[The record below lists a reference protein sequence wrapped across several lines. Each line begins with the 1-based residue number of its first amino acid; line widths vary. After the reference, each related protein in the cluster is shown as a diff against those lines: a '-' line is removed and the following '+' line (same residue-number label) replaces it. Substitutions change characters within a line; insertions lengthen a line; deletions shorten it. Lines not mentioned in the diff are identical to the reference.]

1 MHFFFNLLFVI
12 AAIKWGDW
20 KNWREYYP
28 TYLFFIGG
36 DFFKNAVLHDYKL
49 WSYKET
55 IFGSNILYGHL
66 LIDIMIIVL
75 VYSSTLLIY
84 LGNFPRNR
92 IKQFLWIMVWVFLYS
107 LIEFI
112 NLNYLNLIEHHHRW
126 NIAWSILFNI
136 VMFTVLRIHVNRPLL
151 AWMISIL
158 FFALLWILLEVPKE
172 TLT

>member
-36 DFFKNAVLHDYKL
+36 DFFKNAVLHDYRL

-66 LIDIMIIVL
+66 IIDIMIMVL

-92 IKQFLWIMVWVFLYS
+92 IKQLLWIMVWVFLYS

-112 NLNYLNLIEHHHRW
+112 NLNYLNLIEHHHGW

>member
-36 DFFKNAVLHDYKL
+36 DFFKNAVLHDYRL

-66 LIDIMIIVL
+66 IIDIMIIVL

-92 IKQFLWIMVWVFLYS
+92 IKQLLWIMVWVFLYS

-112 NLNYLNLIEHHHRW
+112 NLNYLNLIEHHHGW

-136 VMFTVLRIHVNRPLL
+136 VMFTVLKIHVNRPLL